1 VKDALL
7 VAFGGAIGSVLR
19 WAVLSGASRLP
30 RAGAFPWGTLAVN
43 LAGSC
48 AIGFVLTLA
57 FERGLVA
64 PATRLFLVTGVL
76 GGFTT
81 FSAFSWETLV
91 LVRDGHA
98 LAAAGYMAGSVL
110 GGFAAAVL
118 GAALAGQ
125 LGTTVASLAA

>member
-1 VKDALL
+1 MAL
-7 VAFGGAIGSVLR
+7 GGAFGSVLR
-19 WAVLSGASRLP
+19 WAVVSGVARLP
-30 RAGAFPWGTLAVN
+30 RAAAFPWGTLGVN

-64 PATRLFLVTGVL
+64 PGLRLFLVTGLL

-91 LVRDGHA
+91 LVRDGYA
-98 LAAAGYMAGSVL
+98 LAASGYVVGSVL
-110 GGFAAAVL
+110 GGLAAALL
-118 GAALAGQ
+118 G
-125 LGTTVASLAA
+125 ASLAARVG

>member
-1 VKDALL
+1 VKDALM
-7 VAFGGAIGSVLR
+7 VALGGALGSVLR
-19 WAVLSGASRLP
+19 WAVVSGVARLP
-30 RAGAFPWGTLAVN
+30 RAAGFPWGTLGVN

-64 PATRLFLVTGVL
+64 PGMRLFLVTGVL

-91 LVRDGHA
+91 LVRDGHT
-98 LAAAGYMAGSVL
+98 LAASGYVAGSVL
-110 GGFAAAVL
+110 GGLAAAVL
-118 GAALAGQ
+118 GSSLAGR
-125 LGTTVASLAA
+125 LGLTIASLAG

>member
-7 VAFGGAIGSVLR
+7 VALGGALGSVLR
-19 WAVLSGASRLP
+19 WAVVWGTAKLP
-30 RAGAFPWGTLAVN
+30 RAAGFPWGTLSVN

-48 AIGFVLTLA
+48 AIGFMLTLA
-57 FERGLVA
+57 FDRGLVA

-91 LVRDGHA
+91 LARDGHA
-98 LAAAGYMAGSVL
+98 LAALGYVAGSVL
-110 GGFAAAVL
+110 GGLAAAVL
-118 GAALAGQ
+118 GS
-125 LGTTVASLAA
+125 SLAQRFANALLT